1 MHKFLGDTP
10 VHITC
15 HACGKELEKKIKWIK
30 KNKTLKCK
38 KCGKKIDLAKQEVKK
53 AVKDV
58 TQAIS
63 NFEIALGKLHKP
75 AMKLKPRKSLV
86 KRTSKPENTQTS
98 SALPQNIK

>member
-10 VHITC
+10 VSITC

-38 KCGKKIDLAKQEVKK
+38 KCGKKIDLAKQEIKK

-63 NFEIALGKLHKP
+63 NFETALVKLHETAAKT
-75 AMKLKPRKSLV
+75 KPRKSSA
-86 KRTSKPENTQTS
+86 KRTSKPVRVEASPTQS
-98 SALPQNIK
+98 PAAN

>member
-10 VHITC
+10 VSITC

-38 KCGKKIDLAKQEVKK
+38 KCGKKIDLAKQEIKK

-63 NFEIALGKLHKP
+63 IFETALVKLHKT
-75 AMKLKPRKSLV
+75 AAKTKPRKSSA
-86 KRTSKPENTQTS
+86 KRTTKPARVEASPMQPPASK
-98 SALPQNIK
+98 